1 VPPIIV
7 KPWPGI
13 AWEQAAFAG
22 AAQVVERP
30 CAAEDDLVEAVR
42 DADVL
47 LADIGTPVTARVI
60 AAAPRLRAIMC
71 YASGVDHVDLSA
83 ATARGIYVINT
94 AGYGTVAVAEHTV
107 ALMLAVA
114 RRLRPSHD
122 QAARVSWRAWPPL
135 RGIEIAG
142 KTLGVVGLGAIGR
155 AVAGKAEALGMRIL
169 AHRRGASSRSDPV
182 AHSGH
187 PVAHSGH
194 AVSHSGHTAGVEQH
208 PHLEIRTV
216 DLDTLLMQSDV
227 VSLHVALTP
236 DRVHLI
242 GERELRL
249 MRRSAIL
256 VNTARGALVDE
267 AALARALREGWIFGA
282 GLDVLETEPPPPG
295 HPLLSLD
302 NVVMTPHN
310 AYNTYEADDRFY
322 AIIDAQV
329 HKVLA
334 GLRPDILV
342 NPEVGAA
349 DGGA

>member
-1 VPPIIV
+1 LVEPVLPIIV

-22 AAQVVERP
+22 VAQVVERP
-30 CAAEDDLVEAVR
+30 CSGENDLVEAVR

-60 AAAPRLRAIMC
+60 AAGPRLRAIMC
-71 YASGVDHVDLSA
+71 YASGVDHVDLRA
-83 ATARGIYVINT
+83 ATAHGIYVINT
-94 AGYGTVAVAEHTV
+94 VGYGTVAVAEHTL

-142 KTLGVVGLGAIGR
+142 KTFGIVGLGAIGR
-155 AVAGKAEALGMRIL
+155 AVAGKAAALGM
-169 AHRRGASSRSDPV
+169 HV
-182 AHSGH
+182 MAHSRAASRNFGTAVH
-187 PVAHSGH
+187 PGR
-194 AVSHSGHTAGVEQH
+194 TAGVEEQ
-208 PHLEIRTV
+208 PTVEIPTV
-216 DLDTLLMQSDV
+216 DLDTLLTQSDV

-236 DRVHLI
+236 DRIHLI
-242 GERELRL
+242 GERELRM

-256 VNTARGALVDE
+256 INTSRGALIDE
-267 AALARALREGWIFGA
+267 EALTRALSEGWIFGA

-322 AIIDAQV
+322 AIIDAEV

-334 GLRPDILV
+334 GRRPDVLV
-342 NPEVGAA
+342 NPDVGAA
-349 DGGA
+349 DGAGGVGERTS